1 MKKKLIDEVLV
12 SASRTDRGA
21 CIHFSIFGKS
31 LSDVEI
37 SSTQAKKLLSDLKNI
52 MEDGDEREDKV

>member
-1 MKKKLIDEVLV
+1 MDEVLV